1 MSPERYPYSAVPER
15 INYAKYGLFFALFYL
30 FIIVL
35 IGVFTMVTDIQIPS
49 ALSVVTAMAGGI
61 YLGSKFYKDQ
71 GRAPDKAEKRKLC
84 LSAMGGAIVV
94 SAIPVAILIHY
105 ADPDIQQMAEML
117 KTGSSAAI
125 LGVSVLVALG
135 LTYLMIGFGIS
146 QAIKIQLQAANKRR
160 P

>member
-1 MSPERYPYSAVPER
+1 MSPERYPYSAVPAR

-30 FIIVL
+30 LIIAFL
-35 IGVFTMVTDIQIPS
+35 GVFTMVTAIQIPS
-49 ALSVVTAMAGGI
+49 ALSVITAMAGGI

-84 LSAMGGAIVV
+84 LSAMVGSIIV

-105 ADPDIQQMAEML
+105 ADPDIQQIGEML
-117 KTGSSAAI
+117 KSASSAAI
-125 LGVSVLVALG
+125 LGASVLIALV

-146 QAIKIQLQAANKRR
+146 QAIRIQLQAAKKGRS
-160 P
+160 